1 MKYVLALI
9 FVLTLLSCSNNETN
23 IITSP
28 DLKGKWV
35 DVETRLDTLSFE
47 SLDNSEIMN
56 LNRGKE
62 IREGNLLP
70 KYGSGSYI
78 YKVSELNI
86 SLNWM
91 LSNNSNF
98 YDYYFKII
106 ENRLNIGNFYG
117 SEYGETLTFE
127 KLK

>member
-1 MKYVLALI
+1 MKYGLTLI
-9 FVLTLLSCSNNETN
+9 FMLTLLSCSKDDTN
-23 IITSP
+23 IANQS

-47 SLDNSEIMN
+47 SLNNLEIMN

-62 IREGNLLP
+62 IREGYLLP
-70 KYGSGSYI
+70 KYGSGSYA
-78 YKVSELNI
+78 YKLSELKI

-91 LSNNSNF
+91 LSSNSNF
-98 YDYYFKII
+98 KDYYFKII
-106 ENRLNIGNFYG
+106 ENRLNIGNFYD
-117 SEYGETLTFE
+117 SEYGETLNFE